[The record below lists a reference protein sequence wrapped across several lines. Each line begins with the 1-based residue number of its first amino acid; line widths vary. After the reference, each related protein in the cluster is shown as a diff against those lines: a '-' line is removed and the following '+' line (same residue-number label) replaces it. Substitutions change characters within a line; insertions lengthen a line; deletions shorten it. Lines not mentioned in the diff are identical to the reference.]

1 MGGACA
7 YRIVSFAPL
16 VLASFVLPVW
26 GFPGRIF
33 ICSGH
38 FGL

>member
-16 VLASFVLPVW
+16 VLESFAWPGW
-26 GFPGRIF
+26 GFPGRVF
-33 ICSGH
+33 IRSGR